1 MPKSRSYWLE
11 KLDKARYEYVETEKL
26 RKKSGERLIESVIS
40 HQLRQELKVQ
50 GGRMGRQLW
59 HKQVSAWKL
68 CCRNQA
74 FLTRKLSAIGRRIEY
89 LQERIKEVQTPT
101 WHDIL
106 KRGSLRI

>member
-1 MPKSRSYWLE
+1 MPKPRSYWLE
-11 KLDKARYEYVETEKL
+11 KLDKARHEYAETERHL
-26 RKKSGERLIESVIS
+26 KKSGKRLEESAIS
-40 HQLRQELKVQ
+40 RQLRQELRVK
-50 GGRMGRQLW
+50 GGLMGRQLW
-59 HKQVSAWKL
+59 HKRVSAWKL